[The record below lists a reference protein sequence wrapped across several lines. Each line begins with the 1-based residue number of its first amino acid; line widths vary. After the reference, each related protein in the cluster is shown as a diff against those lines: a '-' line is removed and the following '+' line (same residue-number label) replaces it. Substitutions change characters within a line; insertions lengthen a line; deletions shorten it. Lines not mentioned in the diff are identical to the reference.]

1 MLSLPWRPRRPSGSR
16 LRARPRELLSRKAG
30 PTDVG
35 SLVRQKHVDPFVAA
49 LEPARNKAACSAARP
64 SLRVRRSGCFC
75 VLPGRQTITLGS
87 VSCRAHVL
95 SPLHC
100 LWQGAIY
107 MRPSGSRGGV
117 PKRGGKSP
125 LRMCSTPCRFC
136 LLLLSSA
143 SPGPLPSAAVGSSFP
158 PAKCLRRPARLSS
171 GGDALRSQG
180 HTGRNE
186 RGDCRLGRGG
196 RSGAGGPW
204 SALPLPLSVACAVH
218 DGTQTA
224 GTFLRS
230 RFAVARV
237 PSARGPRRWRFSWC
251 SQLFRWLI
259 LTDFS
264 SCWCCRLRFGR
275 MCWCLVRRA
284 RIPCFDRGGFSP
296 ALLRSIRARW
306 PGLFASATFVRLPA
320 VRPCPESLVLNTFCV
335 PGG

>member
-1 MLSLPWRPRRPSGSR
+1 MFRREAFTARPPFGLFLRPPRQADYHAWLRQLSCPRPLPPPLFVAGGYLHASFREPRGGSEKRGQIPAPDVFHPLSLLP
-16 LRARPRELLSRKAG
+16 
-30 PTDVG
+30 
-35 SLVRQKHVDPFVAA
+35 PFA
-49 LEPARNKAACSAARP
+49 
-64 SLRVRRSGCFC
+64 F
-75 VLPGRQTITLGS
+75 
-87 VSCRAHVL
+87 
-95 SPLHC
+95 
-100 LWQGAIY
+100 
-107 MRPSGSRGGV
+107 
-117 PKRGGKSP
+117 
-125 LRMCSTPCRFC
+125 FC
-136 LLLLSSA
+136 LA
-143 SPGPLPSAAVGSSFP
+143 RAAPICSSFP